1 MSTLTVEL
9 PDELAARLANASE
22 RRRMRPA
29 DLVRESLEAA
39 LPPEPPK
46 ESPWKNRELLPAFQ
60 ALMESGALKPKPG
73 DRDITDLISDDR
85 DGN

>member
-9 PDELAARLANASE
+9 PDELAARLAKASE
-22 RRRMRPA
+22 HRRMRPA
-29 DLVRESLEAA
+29 ELVRESLETT
-39 LPPEPPK
+39 LPPETPK
-46 ESPWKNRELLPAFQ
+46 ENPWKNRELLPEFK

>member
-1 MSTLTVEL
+1 MSTLSVEL
-9 PDELAARLANASE
+9 PDELAARLDQASE
-22 RRRMRPA
+22 RRRLRPTE
-29 DLVRESLEAA
+29 LVRQVLETT

-46 ESPWKNRELLPAFQ
+46 ENPWKNREVLPAFQ
-60 ALMESGALKPKPG
+60 ALMESGALNPKPG